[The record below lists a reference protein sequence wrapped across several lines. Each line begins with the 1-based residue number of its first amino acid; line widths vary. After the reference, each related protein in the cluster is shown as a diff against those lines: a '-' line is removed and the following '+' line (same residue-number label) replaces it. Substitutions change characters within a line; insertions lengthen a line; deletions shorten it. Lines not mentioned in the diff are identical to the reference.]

1 MKKIW
6 AICRYTIKENIRH
19 KIFYVI
25 LLFAAITVGI
35 NLLFGF
41 MAGDEQIRLLFD
53 FGLGAIEIFGLVVA
67 IFVSSGLI
75 IEETESKTVYL
86 ILSRP
91 VKRIEYIFGR
101 YLGMILTVIA
111 GLLIMAAV
119 HVSVLFSVSWPGSFH
134 YLLALAGIGM
144 KIILVSAIALFFS
157 LFSTSVV
164 TAVVF
169 TIFFWILGHFGTELR
184 YLSSKISNI
193 FVKAVLKLFFYI
205 MPNFQYANF
214 RDFASAA
221 DASLILPVA
230 YTFFYSLVCICLSSV
245 LFSKKEF

>member
-1 MKKIW
+1 
-6 AICRYTIKENIRH
+6 
-19 KIFYVI
+19 
-25 LLFAAITVGI
+25 
-35 NLLFGF
+35 
-41 MAGDEQIRLLFD
+41 
-53 FGLGAIEIFGLVVA
+53 
-67 IFVSSGLI
+67 
-75 IEETESKTVYL
+75 
-86 ILSRP
+86 
-91 VKRIEYIFGR
+91 
-101 YLGMILTVIA
+101 
-111 GLLIMAAV
+111 
-119 HVSVLFSVSWPGSFH
+119 
-134 YLLALAGIGM
+134 LAGIGM

-214 RDFASAA
+214 RDFAYAA

-230 YTFFYSLVCICLSSV
+230 YTFFYSLVCICLSSL